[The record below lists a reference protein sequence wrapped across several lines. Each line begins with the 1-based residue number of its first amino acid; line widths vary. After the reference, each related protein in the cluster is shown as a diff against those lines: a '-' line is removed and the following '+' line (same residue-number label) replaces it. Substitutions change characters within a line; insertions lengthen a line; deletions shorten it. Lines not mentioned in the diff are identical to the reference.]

1 MRTTLLALFFVL
13 TSAAFGQPML
23 RVTTN
28 GVLAWPG
35 DFFATNK
42 ASLEAAL
49 SNGFSVV
56 FFQSGTMNVGTLNLT
71 NPLAVAKGGTG
82 ASNAL
87 DARVALGTHDAGNIT
102 AGTLLAAR
110 IDAAIARLASPIFSG
125 DPTAPTPADGDD
137 DSSIPTTEW
146 VNATIADAVSG
157 LGGGGG
163 FDITGS
169 GVSSNA
175 TDFTLLTNG
184 IPAGKAY
191 AFDLLVVG
199 AGPTN
204 SVTARLVA
212 SAFNRTPGGASIRT
226 NPPTLRDA
234 TGSADAWLSMSGTS
248 VILNARG
255 PANEKFNW
263 SLKGTTVALDHGAT
277 NPAGGAP
284 LFGLSKS
291 NQLFAYDFSDAS
303 DSHSGGHNL
312 SESNSPSYSGGI
324 GHTSLAT
331 TSFWKTTTANLFYN
345 TNSASSFT
353 LAGRVR
359 VNAGASN
366 GRYIFAS
373 HQYRDTLRYNSP
385 SNSARVAQ
393 NLTTTLLNA
402 PATNEWLNFVMTYN
416 GTTNRSIW
424 LNGIEYAASEAYA
437 QNVGS
442 LIIGTDSATG
452 AYNIPISFDWFYGWG
467 RVLTTNEIA
476 VINSAT
482 NDNAITYGLLDP

>member
-291 NQLFAYDFSDAS
+291 NLLAWYDFSDAT
-303 DSHSGGHNL
+303 DSHSVGPYNL
-312 SESNSPSYSGGI
+312 SESNSPAYAGGV
-324 GHTSLAT
+324 GLARANI
-331 TSFWKTTTANLFYN
+331 TSFWQQASIGTHWL
-345 TNSASSFT
+345 TNSAEGAT
-353 LAGRVR
+353 WAVR
-359 VNAGASN
+359 VMADAPTASGSYLAYGKG
-366 GRYIFAS
+366 GRAS
-373 HQYRDTLRYNSP
+373 LRYLSP
-385 SNSARVAQ
+385 SNSVRIGQ
-393 NLTTTLLNA
+393 INTTTFTVA
-402 PATNEWLNFVMTYN
+402 PVTNTWWTYVMVYD
-416 GTTNRSIW
+416 GTTNRRVYV
-424 LNGIEYAASEAYA
+424 NGTEFTASGAFETSTG
-437 QNVGS
+437 N
-442 LIIGTDSATG
+442 LLIGTDSTSG
-452 AYNIPISFDWFYGWG
+452 AYARSSSFDFMGFWK
-467 RVLTTNEIA
+467 RALTTNEVA
-476 VINSAT
+476 ALGTNSV
-482 NDNAITYGLLDP
+482 TYSQLDP